1 MDITRKILVA
11 FTTIALINLVV
22 GIASFENARR
32 LTANNAAITSSYEII
47 AATTNL
53 ISLLKDAETGQ
64 RGFLLTGRD
73 SYLEPY
79 NNAVVAIPRA
89 NDSLRKILGEDKLQ
103 AARVDRAEA
112 LASSKLNELK
122 ETIVLRKTK
131 GFDEA
136 LAVVLTDKGKQT
148 MDDFRR
154 VMSEI
159 EMTEKE
165 SLSRRNRES
174 QESTQTMNWI
184 MVVGTAFT
192 FVLLGTIG
200 YALNKAIIDPIVRQ
214 KAERK
219 RVTVAINKS
228 VSILGS
234 ASTEILAIV
243 AQGAAGAQEQA
254 AAIAETVSTV
264 AEVAQTST
272 QSAQQANLVAASAQQ
287 CDEIGRSGQAAVDE
301 TVSKMDGLKSQSEN
315 MAESI
320 VGLAEQAQAI
330 GEIIAMVD
338 DIAEQTNI
346 LALNAA
352 IEASR
357 AGDQGKGFTVVATEV
372 KALANQSKKA
382 TAQIRQILTEIQKAT
397 NSTVIAAEEGTKTI
411 NHVTDTADRAGE
423 SISNLVAAIGEAT
436 RMAFQIAG
444 SASQQATAI
453 NQIQVAIQN
462 INEVTQ
468 QNLAATRQAERTA
481 QDLALTGS
489 KLQDLVRS
497 LED

>member
-1 MDITRKILVA
+1 MDITKKILIA
-11 FTTIALINLVV
+11 FTTIALINLIV

-32 LTANNAAITSSYEII
+32 LTANNVAITLSYDVI
-47 AATTNL
+47 AATSNL

-64 RGFLLTGRD
+64 RGYLLTGRD
-73 SYLEPY
+73 NYLEPY
-79 NNAVVAIPRA
+79 NNAAVAIPRA
-89 NDSLRKILGEDKLQ
+89 LDDMRKLLGEDKLQ
-103 AARVDRAEA
+103 AGRVDRAET
-112 LASSKLNELK
+112 LANIKLTELK
-122 ETIVLRKTK
+122 DTIVLRKTK
-131 GFDEA
+131 GLNEA
-136 LAVVLTDKGKQT
+136 LAVVLTDKGKQS
-148 MDDFRR
+148 MDEFRR
-154 VMSEI
+154 VIFEI
-159 EMTEKE
+159 ESTEKD
-165 SLSRRNRES
+165 SLARRNRES
-174 QESTQTMNWI
+174 AESTQNMNLI
-184 MVVGTAFT
+184 MLLGTGFT
-192 FVLLGTIG
+192 FVLLATIG
-200 YALNKAIIDPIVRQ
+200 YALNKAIVEPIARQ

-219 RVTVAINKS
+219 RVTGAINES
-228 VSILGS
+228 VNILGS

-272 QSAQQANLVAASAQQ
+272 QSAQQANLVATSAQQ
-287 CDEIGRSGQAAVDE
+287 CDEIGRSGQQAVDE
-301 TVSKMDGLKSQSEN
+301 TVAKMGGLKSQSEL

-330 GEIIAMVD
+330 GEIIALVD

-357 AGDQGKGFTVVATEV
+357 AGDHGKGFTVVATEV
-372 KALANQSKKA
+372 KALATQSKKA
-382 TAQIRQILTEIQKAT
+382 TAQVRQILTEIQKAT

-411 NHVTDTADRAGE
+411 NHVTDIADRAGE
-423 SISNLVAAIGEAT
+423 SISDLVAAIGEAT

-481 QDLALTGS
+481 QDLALTGG

-497 LED
+497 LEE